1 MPQKVIKFAGIN
13 RAVNEFQNTGAC
25 EELINLIPK
34 VGGGHN
40 VIKDKN
46 VVFADVTYDSIYEHS
61 FGDTTNLI
69 VTKTGAVYWL
79 KDYGKEEVITYDLEY
94 EGNAVTVCSA
104 GNVLLAYS
112 EALGEQKA
120 FKFESGAYKPYE
132 FKLRR
137 IKDVSINYSQGL
149 ATNSSYRVDGS
160 AEAYSAALQSAA
172 SSFYGI
178 YPNGLCGICVI
189 GVSYELEDGTETWST
204 GFTVA
209 NVDNAF
215 MFSNMT
221 PLIKDDGKV
230 VVQGTKSVEVNFK
243 FEGES
248 SFVKKINVY
257 ASRPIFQY
265 TINTKNGN
273 FDGFKKMSHDE
284 LSLDSQLL
292 YFQKSIE
299 PTDDEAT
306 VLLNFESSQTGEA
319 VMKVDAGCMERIGDA
334 ISYNNRFHYYRS
346 KFNHIIQV
354 PTTSASKFNIGEEI
368 DNTSLWVPHVL
379 IGDKYIRIDTSMRF
393 YAQLPMDFI
402 YPMSGVKKLAFV
414 QADLVDGKPVM
425 RYNEMFTVDL
435 KDSSAYNYSY
445 AFNVTPEI
453 VSNEAFKDEV
463 MESGQHENY
472 PISQFVLWK
481 KEYNAINVS
490 EQYNPFV
497 FPVNYSY
504 SFGGEIKDI
513 VTSYHPISAT
523 QVSQFPV
530 MVFTTGGIYA
540 LEQGDGTTLYRS
552 VTPLSPYSIA
562 DKALATPHGTFF
574 MSSKNLYLL
583 YGSETICVSGALN
596 GHVDKDVRNNASYPV
611 ICSNQL
617 LGEFNFESVISPLD
631 FEVMSSAAILNYDA
645 LRNEV
650 YISFSASYASF
661 SYVFNIDTKEFHKIG
676 KAYKRGHN
684 GARYA
689 IEEKGGIKS
698 IVDLLGEHDADQYI
712 FLQSRPFSPEVFYT
726 HLQRLILH
734 TDATLAGNQHMMVSV
749 FGSNN
754 LKDWK
759 CIISAQKKDISLRQI
774 RTNKAATSFKE
785 YVIIISGLVNT
796 ATDLSDIITDYTVVT
811 RRLG

>member
-25 EELINLIPK
+25 EELINLRPK

-46 VVFADVTYDSIYEHS
+46 VVLANVQYDSIYEHS

-69 VTKTGAVYWL
+69 ATREGRVFWVKE
-79 KDYGKEEVITYDLEY
+79 DGKEDVITYDLEY

-112 EALGEQKA
+112 ETLGEQKA

-137 IKDVSINYSQGL
+137 ISSVKMNERTDV
-149 ATNSSYRVDGS
+149 
-160 AEAYSAALQSAA
+160 AYSYSAIAEDDTVAAYNAALQTAA
-172 SSFYGI
+172 SGFYSKF
-178 YPNGLCGICVI
+178 PNGLCGAAVI
-189 GVSYELEDGTETWST
+189 GCTYELEDGSETWST
-204 GFTVA
+204 GFIVADSEKICTFDIAPTATVSEKKVIVKGIN
-209 NVDNAF
+209 NVRVTIF
-215 MFSNMT
+215 F
-221 PLIKDDGKV
+221 DGE
-230 VVQGTKSVEVNFK
+230 QSTSVR
-243 FEGES
+243 
-248 SFVKKINVY
+248 KINIY
-257 ASRPIFQY
+257 ASRPIYPYEVSRVGSFDAGFTKKSLEDLRLDGQLMY
-265 TINTKNGN
+265 YQGSVEPAEESATIT
-273 FDGFKKMSHDE
+273 
-284 LSLDSQLL
+284 
-292 YFQKSIE
+292 
-299 PTDDEAT
+299 
-306 VLLNFESSQTGEA
+306 LNFGPTQAGEA
-319 VMKVDAGCMERIGDA
+319 VMKVMSGCIERVGDA
-334 ISYNNRFHYYRS
+334 IAYNNRFHYYRS
-346 KFNHIIQV
+346 KSVHFVQT
-354 PTTSASKFNIGEEI
+354 PTVS
-368 DNTSLWVPHVL
+368 SLVGTKETGGTVWVPHVL
-379 IGDKYIRIDTSMRF
+379 INDKYIRVDSWVKIYESM
-393 YAQLPMDFI
+393 PNDFI
-402 YPMSGVKKLAFV
+402 YPMAGVKKLAFV
-414 QADLVDGKPVM
+414 QADLVDGNPVM

-445 AFNVTPEI
+445 AFNVTPDI

-463 MESGQHENY
+463 MESGQHESY
-472 PISQFVLWK
+472 PISQSVLWK

-552 VTPLSPYSIA
+552 TTPLSPYSIT

-583 YGSETICVSGALN
+583 YGSETVCVSGALN
-596 GHVDKDVRNNASYPV
+596 GHVDKDIRNNASYPV

-617 LGEFNFESVISPLD
+617 LGEFNFESVISPWD
-631 FEVMSSAAILNYDA
+631 FEVMSSSAILNYDA

-650 YISFSASYASF
+650 YISFGASDASF

-689 IEEKGGIKS
+689 IEEKGGVKS

-734 TDATLAGNQHMMVSV
+734 TDATLAGNQHMRVSV